1 MAISQDDWAWF
12 AARVRQAVVD
22 INTEHRMSVQVSG
35 LADIVRKAK
44 TAIDTAGVAAV
55 RLNDSA
61 QRVVNTIGQVDDMTR
76 QLDAAN
82 ADLTAA
88 VGAMS
93 NGGPPLEDTTNSGS
107 SSPLAP
113 VVAPTLSPADGIHVA
128 QVQVEAAHNA
138 NAQGGVPL
146 PPGPSEPI
154 APTVAVTASTIAADQ
169 RAAVAA
175 AAALNA

>member
-1 MAISQDDWAWF
+1 MAMSQDDWAWF

-93 NGGPPLEDTTNSGS
+93 NGGPPLADTTSS
-107 SSPLAP
+107 AVSSPLAS
-113 VVAPTLSPADGIHVA
+113 TLSPADGVHVA
-128 QVQVEAAHNA
+128 QVQVEAAHSV

-146 PPGPSEPI
+146 PPPPTEPI

-169 RAAVAA
+169 RAAVVAA
-175 AAALNA
+175 AAAVTQ